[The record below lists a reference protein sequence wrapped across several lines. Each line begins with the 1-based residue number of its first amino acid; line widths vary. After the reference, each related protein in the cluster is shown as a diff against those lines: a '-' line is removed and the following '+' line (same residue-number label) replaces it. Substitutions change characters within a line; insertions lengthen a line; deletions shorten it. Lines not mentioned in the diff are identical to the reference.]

1 MGNIFT
7 KFSFEQAVASLTN
20 HSMVFSD
27 VLTESRDYSNAG
39 PLQKTIF
46 LSHSHLDAKYVNM
59 ARTFFES
66 LGVYIYVD
74 WADKTMP
81 QSPCGTTALKIKE
94 KIKQNNKFVL
104 LATNNAISSKWCN
117 WEVGIGDTY
126 KYYKDDIAILPL
138 AATSSTWNGNEY
150 LQIYPYI
157 SGPDSSIW
165 DYTPS
170 KYSVHYPDGRNMSL
184 VSWLSK

>member
-94 KIKQNNKFVL
+94 KIRQNNKFIPL
-104 LATNNAISSKWCN
+104 LSRLEIIVAKKARI
-117 WEVGIGDTY
+117 
-126 KYYKDDIAILPL
+126 
-138 AATSSTWNGNEY
+138 
-150 LQIYPYI
+150 
-157 SGPDSSIW
+157 
-165 DYTPS
+165 
-170 KYSVHYPDGRNMSL
+170 
-184 VSWLSK
+184 